1 MRWQTGRFLT
11 VLFSLI
17 LAATPAAKPCAAAE
31 PVAGHAQEKQ
41 TAVTAADIEQLLDKI
56 TRETNPQ
63 LLEKLDRDFVALITS
78 LHNQKKLKPIL
89 YEVGK
94 RAQAAGK
101 MPAVTT
107 SDELGKY
114 IDRLDD
120 MIEAERQAHGQDAG
134 LSGSR
139 HRSWSE
145 LCQVQANKTRKSVV
159 RRAGPNIPSS
169 FTNPKFLVE
178 FEDLIET
185 EFFPTDRAAAL
196 VNGTASFSLKK
207 TLMEGARKK
216 IHLASWT
223 FEDDVTGGAFAKLL
237 VQRFRDGIDV
247 RVVVDGKTADL
258 PGHHKN
264 LEIMEKAGIP
274 VIRWQNPKRPYF
286 GMHRALLIVDDEH
299 LIAGGMSFGD
309 VYSHLG
315 AEKSPKWRDSDVHL
329 QGAAAPQADKHFAR
343 IWNEQVESRG
353 LNLAKVQPPDFQPP
367 EATDNA
373 TPLVAIID
381 HAPNPEGDDPVLLA
395 VLKGIEGSTTS
406 VDIANAYYLGNP
418 ALQEAL
424 LDALERG
431 VKVRVF
437 TNSAE
442 SVDQPIMAKPIL
454 SSLSP
459 LAVQGVKV
467 YLKNGATLHS
477 KVMVLDGLA
486 SYVMSY
492 DFHPQ
497 ALLSQGEVAL
507 VVLDKTLAGQ
517 LTEAYEKDL
526 AGARKV
532 TEPASLKMKDNPLD
546 LIVSR
551 YFFDQL

>member
-1 MRWQTGRFLT
+1 
-11 VLFSLI
+11 
-17 LAATPAAKPCAAAE
+17 
-31 PVAGHAQEKQ
+31 
-41 TAVTAADIEQLLDKI
+41 
-56 TRETNPQ
+56 
-63 LLEKLDRDFVALITS
+63 
-78 LHNQKKLKPIL
+78 
-89 YEVGK
+89 
-94 RAQAAGK
+94 
-101 MPAVTT
+101 
-107 SDELGKY
+107 
-114 IDRLDD
+114 
-120 MIEAERQAHGQDAG
+120 
-134 LSGSR
+134 
-139 HRSWSE
+139 
-145 LCQVQANKTRKSVV
+145 
-159 RRAGPNIPSS
+159 
-169 FTNPKFLVE
+169 
-178 FEDLIET
+178 
-185 EFFPTDRAAAL
+185 
-196 VNGTASFSLKK
+196 
-207 TLMEGARKK
+207 
-216 IHLASWT
+216 
-223 FEDDVTGGAFAKLL
+223 
-237 VQRFRDGIDV
+237 
-247 RVVVDGKTADL
+247 
-258 PGHHKN
+258 
-264 LEIMEKAGIP
+264 
-274 VIRWQNPKRPYF
+274 
-286 GMHRALLIVDDEH
+286 
-299 LIAGGMSFGD
+299 
-309 VYSHLG
+309 
-315 AEKSPKWRDSDVHL
+315 KSPKWRDSDVHL
-329 QGAAAPQADKHFAR
+329 QGAAAPQADKLFAR